1 MAASII
7 TADLLIPGRGEPL
20 KNSAIAYEDGR
31 ITWVGEKSDIPD
43 TYKTLDATHVPV
55 LMPGLWDCHV
65 HFLGSQSYITE
76 VLYRES
82 KVLAGARAARD
93 VAEVLNAGF
102 TSVRELGGYGIHLIK
117 GIEEGFLVGKQLLGA
132 FYFCTRTES
141 HVLTSLPLQCPTSS
155 ETLETHF

>member
-1 MAASII
+1 MTASVI
-7 TADLLIPGRGEPL
+7 TADLLIPGRGQPF
-20 KNSAIAYEDGR
+20 KDGAIVYDDRR
-31 ITWVGEKSDIPD
+31 ITWVGGKSDIPKA
-43 TYKTLDATHVPV
+43 YKALSSTHVPV

-102 TSVRELGGYGIHLIK
+102 TSVREVGGYGIHLIK
-117 GIEEGFLVGKQLLGA
+117 AIEEGYLVGKQLPEDL
-132 FYFCTRTES
+132 CS
-141 HVLTSLPLQCPTSS
+141 HSWVKSLV
-155 ETLETHF
+155 